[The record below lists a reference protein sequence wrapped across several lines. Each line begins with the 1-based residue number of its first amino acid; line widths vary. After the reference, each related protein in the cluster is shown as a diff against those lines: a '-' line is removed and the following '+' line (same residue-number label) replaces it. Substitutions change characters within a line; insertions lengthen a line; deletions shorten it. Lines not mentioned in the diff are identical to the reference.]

1 MIAYKGFDPGL
12 ICREYQFVTGLNKTE
27 KANCCQNGFHCAENT
42 LDCLIYYSNI
52 EQAEY
57 WIVNAGGDMDEDG
70 NDTKISCTELT
81 ILKKLK
87 KEDLFLHGLVFMVD
101 HPLRKWSSRVTKDK
115 ADAIGGYAVV
125 RGSDPVAR
133 GRKGDILAFAK
144 ENPVNGHIVQIALA
158 QIDGVNILPDT
169 WYGADL
175 AER

>member
-1 MIAYKGFDPGL
+1 M
-12 ICREYQFVTGLNKTE
+12 
-27 KANCCQNGFHCAENT
+27 
-42 LDCLIYYSNI
+42 
-52 EQAEY
+52 
-57 WIVNAGGDMDEDG
+57 
-70 NDTKISCTELT
+70 
-81 ILKKLK
+81 
-87 KEDLFLHGLVFMVD
+87 
-101 HPLRKWSSRVTKDK
+101 TKDK

-125 RGSDPVAR
+125 QGSDPVAR